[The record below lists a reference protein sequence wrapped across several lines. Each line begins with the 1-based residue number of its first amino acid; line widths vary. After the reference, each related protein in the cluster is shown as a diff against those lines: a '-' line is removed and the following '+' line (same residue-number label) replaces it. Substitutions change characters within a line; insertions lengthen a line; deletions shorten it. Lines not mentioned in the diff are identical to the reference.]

1 MAPYA
6 SLRRTEVGCRPMKS
20 KVSTVSEGTEDRTDE
35 LVTNFLASNLRV
47 DVRKGRV
54 ELMGHPMGLPAGR
67 ARGRVP
73 VRVTVGGVILRSGN
87 PCEPRDRGCGM
98 RS

>member
-47 DVRKGRV
+47 DVRKRRV
-54 ELMGHPMGLPAGR
+54 ELMGHPIMIVRFDVRAAIHKQLATTIGPSPQVVHALP
-67 ARGRVP
+67 
-73 VRVTVGGVILRSGN
+73 GN
-87 PCEPRDRGCGM
+87 RPAQGD
-98 RS
+98 